1 MNEDFI
7 IRLFIHLLVSLL
19 LIRGSYFHF
28 NRHYAHASAFIAF
41 GCGVFIVTAMLHN
54 TQISMGFAFGL
65 FAVFSMLRYRTESIS
80 VKEMTY
86 LFLTIALSLLNA
98 VATLDWLPLLAT
110 DLFIVAVA
118 FVLETSL
125 IFDKQEE
132 REVDYDLIDNIRP
145 ENQRRLIADLKART
159 GWQISSVDI
168 LEVDFIRDRARLR
181 VSFPKTTKS
190 QRDSVCQ
197 EASSRIGS

>member
-1 MNEDFI
+1 
-7 IRLFIHLLVSLL
+7 
-19 LIRGSYFHF
+19 
-28 NRHYAHASAFIAF
+28 
-41 GCGVFIVTAMLHN
+41 
-54 TQISMGFAFGL
+54 MGFAFGL

-190 QRDSVCQ
+190 QRDNVCQ